1 MQREPIETDGIYHIY
16 NRGVDKRI
24 TFDDDD
30 EYRYFIHFLYT
41 LNDSK
46 NTSTNIRRDF
56 LSITKSNNYQ
66 TATNEEGSTF
76 FISNPNNYK
85 RDMLVDIYA
94 FVLMPNHY
102 HLLLKQKV
110 DNGVSKF
117 MQKLGTGYTMM
128 FNEKHERSGSL
139 FQGRYKSK
147 HILSDEQLRYITHYI
162 HLNPLGKNNLLNLEE
177 SVEYLKK
184 YKWSSFPDYVEIK
197 NFPSVTSRD
206 FIFSLFEDKNKY
218 LKSISSVLEKND
230 LLSHVDSK
238 DCIDYSDS

>member
-110 DNGVSKF
+110 DNGVSK
-117 MQKLGTGYTMM
+117 T
-128 FNEKHERSGSL
+128 
-139 FQGRYKSK
+139 
-147 HILSDEQLRYITHYI
+147 
-162 HLNPLGKNNLLNLEE
+162 
-177 SVEYLKK
+177 
-184 YKWSSFPDYVEIK
+184 
-197 NFPSVTSRD
+197 
-206 FIFSLFEDKNKY
+206 
-218 LKSISSVLEKND
+218 
-230 LLSHVDSK
+230 
-238 DCIDYSDS
+238 